1 VRKRRER
8 AARRPPDTAERPP
21 DAALGDVSPPPD
33 TIEAHRARLI
43 DAHQVHGDFVLSIR
57 GIIASPSITSR
68 VRWTL
73 HRNFVTN
80 FVTQGLN
87 FVTNFVTHRVRR
99 GNFVTNFVTPS
110 ISAPPRRVINI
121 RVRIATHNGHAVY
134 QTRQVCG

>member
-1 VRKRRER
+1 
-8 AARRPPDTAERPP
+8 
-21 DAALGDVSPPPD
+21 VSPPPD

-110 ISAPPRRVINI
+110 ISAPPRRVIYILARPASLAPWGILKCPTCPN
-121 RVRIATHNGHAVY
+121 RGSDDFL
-134 QTRQVCG
+134 CGTGTSERLDNRR